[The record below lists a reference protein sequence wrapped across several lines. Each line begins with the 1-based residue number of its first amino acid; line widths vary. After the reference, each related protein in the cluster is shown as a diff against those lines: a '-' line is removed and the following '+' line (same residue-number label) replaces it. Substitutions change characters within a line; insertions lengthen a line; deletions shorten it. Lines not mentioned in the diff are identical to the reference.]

1 MFLEEIPAAMWG
13 RRVGRCCQSESREAR
28 LVALAVVPGEMVV
41 VGKGGWWKGQSSTDA
56 ERWSLLNVEGVD
68 NRTC

>member
-1 MFLEEIPAAMWG
+1 MWG

-41 VGKGGWWKGQSSTDA
+41 VGMVGGGGGGGRGKAAQMLRG
-56 ERWSLLNVEGVD
+56 GP
-68 NRTC
+68 C

>member
-1 MFLEEIPAAMWG
+1 MWG

-41 VGKGGWWKGQSSTDA
+41 VGMVGGGGRWKGQSSTDA